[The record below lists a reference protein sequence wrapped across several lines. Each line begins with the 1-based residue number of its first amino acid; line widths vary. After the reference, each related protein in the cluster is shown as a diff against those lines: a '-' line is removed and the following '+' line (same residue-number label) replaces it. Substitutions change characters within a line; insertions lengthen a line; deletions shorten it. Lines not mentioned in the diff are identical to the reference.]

1 MLNHLQ
7 SITVHEGEQ
16 NPQTINQLPLLHSI
30 NWPNFHRL
38 LKKQRRRSY
47 IHVQNRYSAAKP
59 TPIAVKWSET
69 VRGGGTHHCW
79 CTRIQHELLFEP
91 SPSQP
96 LHEQQI
102 EAEGRAKQSIRSERN
117 QTLPFF
123 PFPFQRR
130 REEITCRYLFI
141 LVISLLPSSSRGR
154 TAEKA
159 HDKRRTDGRDKLT

>member
-1 MLNHLQ
+1 MQTPSLITQKPAWLPTIRAFNRNVKPS
-7 SITVHEGEQ
+7 SIDHCSWGRTKPP
-16 NPQTINQLPLLHSI
+16 NNQPTPLAALDKLVKFPSTT
-30 NWPNFHRL
+30 
-38 LKKQRRRSY
+38 KQRRRSY

-69 VRGGGTHHCW
+69 VRGGGTHRCW

-102 EAEGRAKQSIRSERN
+102 EAEGRAKQSIRSETN

-141 LVISLLPSSSRGR
+141 LVIS
-154 TAEKA
+154 
-159 HDKRRTDGRDKLT
+159 